1 MSETKKCAT
10 VKVGQLKELLK
21 DADDEQDIRVWV
33 EMQHEVFDENEPKT
47 VMSLEGRR
55 LIGVTDS
62 PNEPFYC
69 LVAGYYREDDEV

>member
-1 MSETKKCAT
+1 MSDTKRYAT

-33 EMQHEVFDENEPKT
+33 EMQHEVHRGDKPET

-55 LIGVTDS
+55 LIGVTDN
-62 PNEPFYC
+62 PNEPFCC